1 MPMSCSYESS
11 HLVFIPLTRR
21 EIGYGF
27 RLRLL
32 QSQNRSSPLLKQIH
46 IKWVVPWVVASR
58 YLSSASELNQFIVAS
73 RLSYE
78 YDLLAIDNWGD
89 FFKFVVRKTHLA

>member
-1 MPMSCSYESS
+1 MPILCSYESS
-11 HLVFIPLTRR
+11 NLVFIPLTRR

-46 IKWVVPWVVASR
+46 IKWVVPWVVDSR
-58 YLSSASELNQFIVAS
+58 YLSSASELNQFIVVS

-78 YDLLAIDNWGD
+78 YDLLIIDNWGD
-89 FFKFVVRKTHLA
+89 FFKFVARKTHLA

>member
-11 HLVFIPLTRR
+11 RFIFISLTRR

-46 IKWVVPWVVASR
+46 IKWVVPWVVDSR

-89 FFKFVVRKTHLA
+89 FFKFVVQKRI